1 MEENTLSVYK
11 GYLRQLLRR
20 LKELKEANDTGDHE
34 KATRIIQELIE
45 DTQNN
50 IED

>member
-1 MEENTLSVYK
+1 MAVFK
-11 GYLRQLLRR
+11 GYLRSLMRQLKLLKKAIDENNIDEAKR
-20 LKELKEANDTGDHE
+20 L
-34 KATRIIQELIE
+34 IQELIE